1 LAVLEKLK
9 QVEERYLDLENRL
22 ADPAVAGEWQR
33 YSKLAKERSDLE
45 PIVDK
50 YRSLLKLEGEAAE
63 NRRLLADGDPELR
76 QLAQEEI
83 ADLEP
88 RIEELEGELRI
99 LLVPRDPNDEKNIIL
114 EIRAGTGGEEAAL
127 FGADLFRM
135 YTKYAESRRWRV
147 ELMSTNPTGVGGY
160 KEVIA
165 SVEGKGAYSKLKYEA
180 GVHRVQRVPATEASG
195 RIHTSAVT
203 VAILPEAEEVEIDI
217 SPENIRFDV
226 FRSSGPGG
234 QSVNTTDSAVRIT
247 YLPTG
252 MVVTCQDEKSQHKN
266 KAKAM
271 RILRARLHDQ
281 IQDEL
286 DAKRATERRG
296 MVGSGDRSERVRTYN
311 FPQGRVTDH
320 RIGLTIY
327 RLDSFLEGDLE
338 EMIDA
343 LTSHYQALAL
353 AGKSA

>member
-1 LAVLEKLK
+1 VLEKLR
-9 QVEERYLDLENRL
+9 QVEEKYLSLEDRL
-22 ADPAVAGEWQR
+22 ADPEVAGDWQE
-33 YSKLAKERSDLE
+33 YSKLAKERADLE
-45 PIVDK
+45 PIVDR

-63 NRRLLADGDPELR
+63 SRRLLADGDPDLR
-76 QLAQEEI
+76 LLAQEEI
-83 ADLEP
+83 SDLEP
-88 RIEELEGELRI
+88 RIEELERELKG

-135 YTKYAESRRWRV
+135 YTKYAEGRGWRV
-147 ELMSTNPTGVGGY
+147 ELMSTNSTGVGGY

-165 SVEGKGAYSKLKYEA
+165 SIEGRGAYSSLKYEA

-203 VAILPEAEEVEIDI
+203 VAVLPEAEEVEIDI
-217 SPENIRFDV
+217 SPENIRVDV
-226 FRSSGPGG
+226 YRSSGPGG

-281 IQDEL
+281 IQEEQETR
-286 DAKRATERRG
+286 RASERRG

-320 RIGLTIY
+320 RIGLTVY

-338 EMIDA
+338 EMISA
-343 LTSHYQALAL
+343 LTSHFQSLAL
-353 AGKSA
+353 AGESD